1 MFKLCVYIGALALLG
16 SVLANVDD
24 GDIVVTEDI
33 NPLEILQEAHDK
45 ERDERGVFDMFKKKE
60 APAVATAQA
69 SSSLTNAGYGYKSS
83 AYSASSSS
91 SSSSSYGGY
100 GSSYAS
106 SSYGLKSGGAG
117 GYGAN
122 VGLDVA
128 GYGAGLNLNLAGG
141 NSGYGSSYSAANTG
155 YGGNTGYSSAN
166 TGYGSANTGYGSSNY
181 GIKTQQ
187 THNNFLQY
195 ERRSQLPVYGACLA
209 YSLPNNVQHTCRA
222 EQCEVSCPPLY
233 TFPNGKTSL
242 KMVCIGDAWIIRDS
256 EYVSVPPCQ
265 ATCNPPCQNN
275 GICVEAGMCKCPDN
289 FSGPLCQNKRS
300 VCTTKVPVPKNSK
313 VSCTNGICNAECF
326 RGFQFPDGSTITN
339 IECQDDKWIHKKSGL
354 TKPPDCGPICDPPCA
369 NGGRCISF
377 NVCQCAKNYRGDHC
391 QHGISA
397 CNVTKTN
404 FNGNY
409 KCAYDNDVAKCTFL
423 CPEVPGLKVEGRLDI
438 EYKCKYEEGV
448 FFPSPLPKCI
458 YPPGYTIRQGS
469 RTSHYTGSQAYTKTG
484 SSSSYGYQ
492 YMSEREKIFAIIA
505 RYKEYDSKSEWWS
518 SEETHVTPSSYSL
531 YESEDIN
538 VMIDR
543 TPKAAFCTS
552 WGGINMK
559 TFDGLVFKAPLS
571 CSHTLIT
578 DKVDATFDI
587 TLKGCPFGSGY
598 GCSHTIIVYWQS
610 VLYTFKNLNG
620 TVVLETPTKKLPI
633 PVQVMGMKV
642 VPVAQQ
648 IQIDLESIGLKI
660 DWDRHQYVGVHA
672 SPALWSRV
680 GGLCGSL
687 DGDYKNDIMT
697 KTGKIVQT
705 VKSFTDSW
713 RVEDNSELCV
723 MENSAEVQ
731 FDSKNCDPNK
741 RKQAISVCERLLTNE
756 KLGDCIKAFNFEAL
770 IRTCVDDYCN
780 CANQA
785 HPETCNCDA
794 LSMLAKECSFKGV
807 KLEHGWRNLEICP
820 ISCGFGRVY
829 LPCGPD
835 VEPTCESSVTPTK
848 GKCNEGCFCPEGTVQ
863 YKDVCIT
870 PELCPCS
877 MRDREF
883 KPDTEIRKHC
893 NTCTCKS
900 GQWKC
905 TDKKCGAR
913 CGAIGDPH
921 YQTFDGR
928 RFDFMG
934 KCSYYLLKTSNLSV
948 EAENVACSGAI
959 SENLNFAAAENPSCT
974 KSVTVKFV
982 QKNGVATSIKLDQGL
997 AAQINGK
1004 ELTKFPKI
1012 LGSGEVLIRRASS
1025 SFITVEFP
1033 DGIRIW
1039 WDGVSRVYID
1049 APPSY
1054 RDQTSGLCG
1063 TFNSNTMDDFLTPEG
1078 DIETAVEP
1086 FADKW
1091 RTKDTCDFLT
1101 ETGIT
1106 PHPCT
1111 ANPAKRAEAEKHCNW
1126 IMDDIFQDC
1135 HWSVDTEQYYQDCL
1149 YDVCACKDDPAK
1161 CFCPI
1166 LSSYGTECMRQG
1178 IKTGWRMA
1186 VKECAVKCPLGQIYD
1201 ECGDNCALTCEDLPT
1216 KDTCAKE
1223 CVEGCR
1229 CPHGEYL
1236 NEQNECVPQSKCHC
1250 SYDGMTFRPGYKEVR
1265 PGPKFL
1271 DLCTCINGL
1280 WECEEAEPGDDKNY
1294 PPSSELRA
1302 ECASR
1307 PYAEFTKCVAK
1318 EPQTCKNMHVY
1329 KADMDEC
1336 VPGCQCMEGYVY
1348 DTALKMCVLPE
1359 KCSCHHGGKSYND
1372 GEKIREDCNTC
1383 VCQAGNWKCSSNG
1396 CESTCSVWGDSHFT
1410 TFDHHDFDFQG
1421 ACDYVLSKGVANNG
1435 DGFSITIQNVLCG
1448 TMGVTCSKSVEIS
1461 LTGSVQDT
1469 LILAGDASY
1478 LDDPSKSIMNKIRDT
1493 VNTKAHGAFHVYKA
1507 GVFVVV
1513 EVLPLHLQIKWDE
1526 GTRVYVKL
1534 GNEWK
1539 NKVSGLCGN
1548 YNDNAM
1554 DDMKTPTQA
1563 LETSALTFGHSWKVQ
1578 QYCAMPTVPIDA
1590 CKEHP
1595 ERETWAQLKCGI
1607 LKSNHF
1613 KDCHAEVPVEKY
1625 LKRCIFDTCACDQGG
1640 DCECLCT
1647 AVAAYAHACSQKGI
1661 QIRWRTPH
1669 FCPMQCD
1676 PHCSEYKSC
1685 TSACP
1690 VETCDNFLQ
1699 LGGEQMCKAEN
1710 CIEGCQIKTCE
1721 EGLIYLNDTYKEC
1734 VPKSECKPVCM
1745 IKDGITYYE
1754 GDITYQDECSTCRC
1768 SKKKE
1773 ICNGVKCAEELIT
1786 PNPVID
1792 GTTLKPLKTEEQT
1805 KCVKGWTRWFDD
1817 DPYASNNVIRL
1828 DDSEKLPRYDRM
1840 ESIYGT
1846 CKKEFMKKIECRV
1859 VNTHESSE
1867 FMDENVFCNLQNGLN
1882 CVGNCHDYEIRVFC
1896 ECDAVAETTPKPTEK
1911 PEIGLACDSVI
1922 SEYKEFPGDC
1932 HKFLHCQPKVDGSWH
1947 YVEKTCG
1954 DSMMFNPIMFVC
1966 DHIATVQELKPICGK
1981 KDDSG
1986 VLGLLCPP
1994 NTVWSDCANQCERTC
2009 HYYGQILLRRGLCK
2023 EGEHC
2028 KGGCV
2033 PSKRTECPPGRFWRD
2048 ENNCVEAD
2056 ACPCMDSSEKYVQPH
2071 MPFVGEWEVC
2081 QCLDNAYTCLPNKLE
2096 DNRPQPPPRV
2106 NSLDPFDVFPTTI
2119 SPPKKCNPENM
2130 IPVIEGEVPLP
2141 DTIFKANS
2149 SLGPNYVPSK
2159 ARLLETSKENAGAWS
2174 PMINDQNQYLEITLP
2189 EPEPLFG
2196 VIMAGSPDF
2205 DNYVTLFK
2213 IYYSNDG
2220 EAYHAL
2226 NDETDKPQLFNGP
2239 HDSRTPAKTL
2249 FKIPIEAKTLK
2260 IYPLKWHG
2268 SIAIRVEL
2276 LGCGHI
2282 ETTTVKPKITPIT
2295 EHPIHLIDDI
2305 QCTDKM
2311 GVDNNEMS
2319 PNQVKAS
2326 TIWQLPKPAKKP
2338 QLLDL
2343 LKLSS
2348 PVGWK
2353 PALNTPN
2360 EYIEFDFLEPRN
2372 VSGFITK
2379 GGPDGWVTGYKIMY
2393 SKNKLIWN
2401 KVLGNDGQPRI
2412 FAGNHDKD
2420 TEHATYFK
2428 TPIMTQYIK
2437 LVPAKYENNINMRVE
2452 PVGCFKKY
2460 PIVKQNIAVQEV
2472 IKTSKCFVC
2481 EGILDS
2487 SLTDGNCKC
2496 KDNLFWDGNKCVQS
2510 NLCPC
2515 VENYITYPIGSTF
2528 ENELCEECTCVL
2540 GGHSSCK
2547 PKKCP
2552 PCKEPDQRPIVGT
2565 GCYCK
2570 CEPCPKHQRLC
2581 PSSGD
2586 CIAEVLWCNGIKDCA
2601 DDEDKTCSN
2610 VILVN
2615 NKPNIT
2621 STESEIISCPVPE
2634 CPPKMKMKI
2643 TEKKQRKMSS
2653 MFSSTFTKKV
2663 TVNRGEDGRLT
2674 RTKVITSSEE
2684 FLGKPT
2690 EELDMVH
2697 EDDCA
2702 EFTCVP
2708 LKEVVVSRNETRSCP
2723 PPACPDKYMVELD
2736 MSSVKPGDCPPYAC
2750 ILKPNKDDFCEI
2762 SGKVFR
2768 TFDGTEFNYETCSH
2782 ILARDLLNS
2791 SWVISVHLECTDAT
2805 RKVCRKTITIKDA
2818 ERGAT
2823 LTILP
2828 KKRLNFN
2835 GFEYTVPQLINS
2847 PICKASFVVS
2857 QVGDTVMV
2865 VSPEN
2870 GFWVRYDDIGYIR
2883 IGVSSK
2889 FIKTVDGLCG
2899 YYDGNASN
2907 DKRTPDGVQM
2917 SNTAKFGDSWFDNK
2931 TPKDQCYPQTCPLKL
2946 RTQALTLCN
2955 SIKFDEFINC
2965 KKSVSYKPFATKCV
2979 ETTCECLKVH
2989 NGDVKKCRCNLMED
3003 YVKQCLTVNPH
3014 VKLDTWRAKHQCEI
3028 ACPAPFVHSDC
3039 YKRRCE
3045 PSCDTLNTDDCPVLG
3060 DACFAGCYCP
3070 EGTVRKGETCVP
3082 ISDCKDCVCDTIGAK
3097 KYFTYDRNS
3106 FTFNGNCTYLLS
3118 RDIVLPGVHTFQVY
3132 VTMEDCRKMGKLS
3145 APEHSSCAKSLH
3157 ILNGDHV
3164 IHIQRDPKKAKALQ
3178 VLVDGFLV
3186 KKLPYKDTWINLK
3199 DVPGKELVLSLTEAH
3214 VELKASLE
3222 DLIFSLGVPSIKYG
3236 SKMEGLCGD
3245 CDGNPDNDLLPNP
3258 AKKKGRKPSKDLVDV
3273 INSWK
3278 AEEPK
3283 LGLELD
3289 ECLSEVQ
3296 VTEECLPLPPE
3307 KDPCMLMFDESIFGK
3322 CNMIVDP
3329 LPYISTCQQDLC
3341 KPGNDQKGSCE
3352 SLSAYAKEC
3361 AKQGICLDWR
3371 SPGLC
3376 PYDCPADMHYE
3387 SCGCS
3392 KSCDSLQQLNEF
3404 QAVNIN
3410 TNTMVNTVTSE
3421 ELCAPSERYEGCFC
3435 PPNKVLENGK
3445 CISEEMCVKCEDPDH
3460 TPGERWKKDKC
3471 TECLCDKQGKTQC
3484 MERKCLVEEN
3494 ICAEGFVQQ
3503 KKYDPEDQCCPRY
3516 TCVQEPPQALR
3527 KDCLEPLMPICG
3539 PGQFKKIKTGSD
3551 GCPQYICECKP
3562 KEECEPLTPPVA
3574 LKPGEKLVKEEA
3586 GCCPTQKI
3594 VCDEKECPAKPEFC
3608 IEEFYEVYTKQ
3619 EPNDCCPI
3627 YYCDPPK
3634 QVCIVPGGPNG
3645 KYTKAIT
3652 DTWTDPN
3659 DSCKILQCTFG
3670 PHDSAQVVT
3679 NTVTCDTKCGPGFE
3693 YKRKDLSKCCGEC
3706 VQTQCVLDGKLYEA
3720 NEQWPS
3726 AVDNCTT
3733 FACVKK
3739 GESLIVSSMK
3749 ETCPDVSDC
3758 PEHLLMPQED
3768 SCCKLCKE
3776 EPHKEDL
3783 TNCLPVS
3790 LAETETRNLV
3800 KVLKPGQGF
3809 CINESPIQGFTEC
3822 MGSCNSGSKY
3832 NKETFGQD
3840 KICQC
3845 CTIKSYKKISVQLT
3859 CEDGVKISK
3868 ELEIPAAC
3876 GCQPCSDSAEYQT
3889 SGNGF
3894 DLRVQPLP
3902 LAKMIEM
3909 KRRPMQCDPHCSE
3922 YKSCTSACPVE
3933 TCDNFLQLGGEQM
3946 CKAENCIE
3954 GCQIKTCEEGL
3965 IYLNDTYK
3973 ECVPKSEC
3981 KPVCMIKDGITYYE
3995 GDITYQDECSTCR
4008 CSKKKEI
4015 CNGVKC
4021 AEELITPN
4029 PVIDGTTLKPLKTE
4043 EQTKC
4048 VKGWTRW
4055 FDDDPYASNN
4065 VIRLDDSEKLP
4076 RYDRMESIYGTCKK
4090 EFMKKIECRVVN
4102 THESSEFMD
4111 ENVFCNLQ
4119 NGLNCVGNC
4128 HDYEIRVFCECDA
4141 VAETT
4146 PKPTEKPE
4154 IGLACDSVISEYK
4167 EFPGDCHKFLHCQP
4181 KVDGSWHYVEKT
4193 CGDSMMFNPIMF
4205 VCDHIATVQ
4214 ELKPICGKKDD
4225 SGVLGLLC
4233 PPNTVWSDCA
4243 NQCERTCHY
4252 YGQILLRRGLCK
4264 EGEHCKGGCVPS
4276 KRTEC
4281 PPGRFWRDENNCVE
4295 ADACPC
4301 MDSSEKYVQP
4311 HMPFVGEWEVCQ
4323 CLDNAYTCLPN
4334 KLEDNRP
4341 QPPPRVNSLD
4351 PFDVFPTTISP
4362 PKKCNPENMIPVIEG
4377 EVPLPDTIFKANSSL
4392 GPNYVPSKARL
4403 LETSKE
4409 NAGAWS
4415 PMINDQNQYL
4425 EITLPEPEP
4434 LFGVIMAG
4442 SPDFDNYVTLF
4453 KIYYS
4458 NDGEAYHALN
4468 DETDKPQLFNGPH
4481 DSRTPAKT
4489 LFKIPIEAKTL
4500 KIYPLKWHGSIAIR
4514 VELLGCGHIE
4524 TTTVK
4529 PKITPITEHP
4539 IHLIDDIQC
4548 TDKMGVD
4555 NNEMSPN
4562 QVKASTIWQLP
4573 KPAKKPQLLD
4583 LLKLSSP
4590 VGWKPALNTPNEY
4603 IEFDFLEP
4611 RNVSG
4616 FITKGG
4622 PDGWV
4627 TGYKIMYSKN
4637 KLIWNKVLGNDG
4649 QPRIFAGNH
4658 DKDTEHA
4665 TYFKTPIMTQYIKL
4679 VPAKY
4684 ENNINMR
4691 VEPVG
4696 CFKKYPIV
4704 KQNIAV
4710 QEVIKTSKCFV
4721 CEGILDSSL
4730 TDGNCKCKDNLFW
4743 DGNKCVQSNLCPCV
4757 ENYITYPIG
4766 STFENELC
4774 EECTC
4779 VLGGHSSCKPKK
4791 CPPCKEPDQ
4800 RPIVGTG
4807 CYCKCE
4813 PCPKHQRL
4821 CPSSG
4826 DCIAEVLWCNGIKD
4840 CADDEDK
4847 TCSNVILVNNKPNI
4861 TSTESEIISC
4871 PVPECPPKMKMKIT
4885 EKKQRKMSSMFSSTF
4900 TKKVTVNRGED
4911 GRLTRTK
4918 VITSSEEFLGKPTE
4932 ELDMVHEDDCA
4943 EFTCV
4948 PLKEV
4953 VVSRNETRSCPPPAC
4968 PDKYMVELD
4977 MSSVKPGDC
4986 PPYACILKPNKDDF
5000 CEISGKVFRTF
5011 DGTEFNYETCSHILA
5026 RDLLNSSWVISVHL
5040 ECTDATRKVCR
5051 KTITIKDAER
5061 GATLTILPKKRLN
5074 FNGFEYTVPQLINS
5088 PICKA
5093 SFVVSQVGDTVMVVS
5108 PENGF
5113 WVRYDDI
5120 GYIRIGV
5127 SSKFI
5132 KTVDGLCGYYDGNAS
5147 NDKRTP
5153 DGVQMSNT
5161 AKFGDS
5167 WFDNKTPKDQ
5177 CYPQTCPLKL
5187 RTQALTLCNSIKFD
5201 EFINCKKSV
5210 SYKPFAT
5217 KCVETTCECL
5227 KVHNGDVKK
5236 CRCNLME
5243 DYVKQCLTV
5252 NPHVKL
5258 DTWRAKHQCEIACP
5272 APFVH
5277 SDCYKRRCEPS
5288 CDTLNTDDCPVLGD
5302 ACFAG
5307 CYCPEGTVR
5316 KGETCVPI
5324 SDCKDC
5330 VCDTIG
5336 AKKYFTYDRNSF
5348 TFNGNCTYLLSRDIV
5363 LPGVHTFQ
5371 VYVTMEDCRK
5381 MGKLSAPEHS
5391 SCAKSLHILNG
5402 DHVIH
5407 IQRDPKKAKALQVLV
5422 DGFLVKKLPY
5432 KDTWINLKDV
5442 PGKELVLSLTEAH
5455 VELKASLEDLIF
5467 SLGVPS
5473 IKYGSKM
5480 EGLCGDCDGNPDND
5494 LLPNPAKKKGRKPSK
5509 DLVDVINSWK
5519 AEEPKLGLELD
5530 ECLSEVQVT
5539 EECLPLPP
5547 EKDPCML
5554 MFDESIFGKCN
5565 MIVDPLPYIST
5576 CQQDLC
5582 KPGNDQK
5589 GSCESLSA
5597 YAKECAKQ
5605 GICLDWR
5612 SPGLCPYD
5620 CPADMHYES
5629 CGCSKSCDSLQQL
5642 NEFQAVNINTNT
5654 MVNTVTSEE
5663 LCAPSERY
5671 EGCFCPPNKVLENG
5685 KCISE
5690 EMCVKCEDPDH
5701 TPGERWKKDK
5711 CTECLCDKQ
5720 GKTQC
5725 MERKCLVEE
5734 NICAEGFV
5742 QQKKYDPED
5751 QCCPRYT
5758 CVQEPPQALRKD
5770 CLEPLMPICGPGQF
5784 KKIKTGSDG
5793 CPQYICECKP
5803 KEECEPLTP
5812 PVALKPGEK
5821 LVKEE
5826 AGCCPTQKIVCDEKE
5841 CPAKPEF
5848 CIEEFYEVYTKQE
5861 PNDCCPIYYCD
5872 PPKQVCIVP
5881 GGPNGKYTKAI
5892 TDTWTDPNDSCK
5904 ILQCTF
5910 GPHDSAQVV
5919 TNTVTCDTKCGP
5931 GFEYKRK
5938 DLSKCCGECV
5948 QTQCVLDGKLYEAN
5962 EQWPSAVDNCTTFA
5976 CVKKGESLIVS
5987 SMKETC
5993 PDVSD
5998 CPEHL
6003 LMPQE
6008 DSCCKLC
6015 KEEPHKE
6022 DLTNCLPVSLAETE
6036 TRNLVKVL
6044 KPGQG
6049 FCINESPIQG
6059 FTECMGSCNSGSKYN
6074 KETFGQDKICQCCTI
6089 KSYKKISVQLTCED
6103 GVKISKEL
6111 EIPAACGCQP
6121 CSDSAEYQ
6129 TSGNGFDLRV
6139 QPLPLAK
6146 MIEMK
6151 RR

>member
-1 MFKLCVYIGALALLG
+1 
-16 SVLANVDD
+16 
-24 GDIVVTEDI
+24 
-33 NPLEILQEAHDK
+33 
-45 ERDERGVFDMFKKKE
+45 
-60 APAVATAQA
+60 
-69 SSSLTNAGYGYKSS
+69 
-83 AYSASSSS
+83 
-91 SSSSSYGGY
+91 
-100 GSSYAS
+100 
-106 SSYGLKSGGAG
+106 
-117 GYGAN
+117 
-122 VGLDVA
+122 
-128 GYGAGLNLNLAGG
+128 
-141 NSGYGSSYSAANTG
+141 
-155 YGGNTGYSSAN
+155 
-166 TGYGSANTGYGSSNY
+166 
-181 GIKTQQ
+181 
-187 THNNFLQY
+187 
-195 ERRSQLPVYGACLA
+195 
-209 YSLPNNVQHTCRA
+209 
-222 EQCEVSCPPLY
+222 
-233 TFPNGKTSL
+233 
-242 KMVCIGDAWIIRDS
+242 
-256 EYVSVPPCQ
+256 
-265 ATCNPPCQNN
+265 
-275 GICVEAGMCKCPDN
+275 
-289 FSGPLCQNKRS
+289 
-300 VCTTKVPVPKNSK
+300 
-313 VSCTNGICNAECF
+313 
-326 RGFQFPDGSTITN
+326 
-339 IECQDDKWIHKKSGL
+339 
-354 TKPPDCGPICDPPCA
+354 
-369 NGGRCISF
+369 
-377 NVCQCAKNYRGDHC
+377 
-391 QHGISA
+391 
-397 CNVTKTN
+397 
-404 FNGNY
+404 
-409 KCAYDNDVAKCTFL
+409 
-423 CPEVPGLKVEGRLDI
+423 
-438 EYKCKYEEGV
+438 
-448 FFPSPLPKCI
+448 
-458 YPPGYTIRQGS
+458 
-469 RTSHYTGSQAYTKTG
+469 
-484 SSSSYGYQ
+484 
-492 YMSEREKIFAIIA
+492 
-505 RYKEYDSKSEWWS
+505 
-518 SEETHVTPSSYSL
+518 
-531 YESEDIN
+531 
-538 VMIDR
+538 
-543 TPKAAFCTS
+543 
-552 WGGINMK
+552 
-559 TFDGLVFKAPLS
+559 
-571 CSHTLIT
+571 
-578 DKVDATFDI
+578 
-587 TLKGCPFGSGY
+587 
-598 GCSHTIIVYWQS
+598 
-610 VLYTFKNLNG
+610 
-620 TVVLETPTKKLPI
+620 
-633 PVQVMGMKV
+633 
-642 VPVAQQ
+642 
-648 IQIDLESIGLKI
+648 
-660 DWDRHQYVGVHA
+660 
-672 SPALWSRV
+672 
-680 GGLCGSL
+680 
-687 DGDYKNDIMT
+687 
-697 KTGKIVQT
+697 
-705 VKSFTDSW
+705 
-713 RVEDNSELCV
+713 
-723 MENSAEVQ
+723 
-731 FDSKNCDPNK
+731 
-741 RKQAISVCERLLTNE
+741 
-756 KLGDCIKAFNFEAL
+756 
-770 IRTCVDDYCN
+770 
-780 CANQA
+780 
-785 HPETCNCDA
+785 
-794 LSMLAKECSFKGV
+794 
-807 KLEHGWRNLEICP
+807 
-820 ISCGFGRVY
+820 
-829 LPCGPD
+829 
-835 VEPTCESSVTPTK
+835 
-848 GKCNEGCFCPEGTVQ
+848 
-863 YKDVCIT
+863 
-870 PELCPCS
+870 
-877 MRDREF
+877 
-883 KPDTEIRKHC
+883 
-893 NTCTCKS
+893 
-900 GQWKC
+900 
-905 TDKKCGAR
+905 
-913 CGAIGDPH
+913 
-921 YQTFDGR
+921 
-928 RFDFMG
+928 
-934 KCSYYLLKTSNLSV
+934 
-948 EAENVACSGAI
+948 
-959 SENLNFAAAENPSCT
+959 
-974 KSVTVKFV
+974 
-982 QKNGVATSIKLDQGL
+982 
-997 AAQINGK
+997 
-1004 ELTKFPKI
+1004 
-1012 LGSGEVLIRRASS
+1012 
-1025 SFITVEFP
+1025 
-1033 DGIRIW
+1033 
-1039 WDGVSRVYID
+1039 
-1049 APPSY
+1049 
-1054 RDQTSGLCG
+1054 
-1063 TFNSNTMDDFLTPEG
+1063 
-1078 DIETAVEP
+1078 
-1086 FADKW
+1086 
-1091 RTKDTCDFLT
+1091 
-1101 ETGIT
+1101 
-1106 PHPCT
+1106 
-1111 ANPAKRAEAEKHCNW
+1111 
-1126 IMDDIFQDC
+1126 
-1135 HWSVDTEQYYQDCL
+1135 
-1149 YDVCACKDDPAK
+1149 
-1161 CFCPI
+1161 
-1166 LSSYGTECMRQG
+1166 
-1178 IKTGWRMA
+1178 
-1186 VKECAVKCPLGQIYD
+1186 
-1201 ECGDNCALTCEDLPT
+1201 
-1216 KDTCAKE
+1216 
-1223 CVEGCR
+1223 
-1229 CPHGEYL
+1229 
-1236 NEQNECVPQSKCHC
+1236 
-1250 SYDGMTFRPGYKEVR
+1250 
-1265 PGPKFL
+1265 
-1271 DLCTCINGL
+1271 
-1280 WECEEAEPGDDKNY
+1280 
-1294 PPSSELRA
+1294 
-1302 ECASR
+1302 
-1307 PYAEFTKCVAK
+1307 
-1318 EPQTCKNMHVY
+1318 
-1329 KADMDEC
+1329 
-1336 VPGCQCMEGYVY
+1336 
-1348 DTALKMCVLPE
+1348 
-1359 KCSCHHGGKSYND
+1359 
-1372 GEKIREDCNTC
+1372 
-1383 VCQAGNWKCSSNG
+1383 
-1396 CESTCSVWGDSHFT
+1396 
-1410 TFDHHDFDFQG
+1410 
-1421 ACDYVLSKGVANNG
+1421 
-1435 DGFSITIQNVLCG
+1435 
-1448 TMGVTCSKSVEIS
+1448 
-1461 LTGSVQDT
+1461 
-1469 LILAGDASY
+1469 
-1478 LDDPSKSIMNKIRDT
+1478 
-1493 VNTKAHGAFHVYKA
+1493 
-1507 GVFVVV
+1507 
-1513 EVLPLHLQIKWDE
+1513 
-1526 GTRVYVKL
+1526 
-1534 GNEWK
+1534 
-1539 NKVSGLCGN
+1539 
-1548 YNDNAM
+1548 
-1554 DDMKTPTQA
+1554 
-1563 LETSALTFGHSWKVQ
+1563 
-1578 QYCAMPTVPIDA
+1578 
-1590 CKEHP
+1590 
-1595 ERETWAQLKCGI
+1595 
-1607 LKSNHF
+1607 
-1613 KDCHAEVPVEKY
+1613 
-1625 LKRCIFDTCACDQGG
+1625 
-1640 DCECLCT
+1640 
-1647 AVAAYAHACSQKGI
+1647 
-1661 QIRWRTPH
+1661 
-1669 FCPMQCD
+1669 MQCD

-2213 IYYSNDG
+2213 
-2220 EAYHAL
+2220 
-2226 NDETDKPQLFNGP
+2226 
-2239 HDSRTPAKTL
+2239 
-2249 FKIPIEAKTLK
+2249 
-2260 IYPLKWHG
+2260 
-2268 SIAIRVEL
+2268 V
-2276 LGCGHI
+2276 
-2282 ETTTVKPKITPIT
+2282 
-2295 EHPIHLIDDI
+2295 
-2305 QCTDKM
+2305 QCM
-2311 GVDNNEMS
+2311 QS
-2319 PNQVKAS
+2319 S
-2326 TIWQLPKPAKKP
+2326 TQ
-2338 QLLDL
+2338 
-2343 LKLSS
+2343 
-2348 PVGWK
+2348 
-2353 PALNTPN
+2353 
-2360 EYIEFDFLEPRN
+2360 
-2372 VSGFITK
+2372 
-2379 GGPDGWVTGYKIMY
+2379 TG
-2393 SKNKLIWN
+2393 
-2401 KVLGNDGQPRI
+2401 
-2412 FAGNHDKD
+2412 
-2420 TEHATYFK
+2420 
-2428 TPIMTQYIK
+2428 
-2437 LVPAKYENNINMRVE
+2437 
-2452 PVGCFKKY
+2452 
-2460 PIVKQNIAVQEV
+2460 
-2472 IKTSKCFVC
+2472 
-2481 EGILDS
+2481 
-2487 SLTDGNCKC
+2487 
-2496 KDNLFWDGNKCVQS
+2496 
-2510 NLCPC
+2510 
-2515 VENYITYPIGSTF
+2515 YPIGSTF

-3909 KRRPMQCDPHCSE
+3909 KRR
-3922 YKSCTSACPVE
+3922 
-3933 TCDNFLQLGGEQM
+3933 
-3946 CKAENCIE
+3946 
-3954 GCQIKTCEEGL
+3954 
-3965 IYLNDTYK
+3965 
-3973 ECVPKSEC
+3973 
-3981 KPVCMIKDGITYYE
+3981 
-3995 GDITYQDECSTCR
+3995 
-4008 CSKKKEI
+4008 
-4015 CNGVKC
+4015 
-4021 AEELITPN
+4021 
-4029 PVIDGTTLKPLKTE
+4029 
-4043 EQTKC
+4043 
-4048 VKGWTRW
+4048 
-4055 FDDDPYASNN
+4055 
-4065 VIRLDDSEKLP
+4065 
-4076 RYDRMESIYGTCKK
+4076 
-4090 EFMKKIECRVVN
+4090 
-4102 THESSEFMD
+4102 
-4111 ENVFCNLQ
+4111 
-4119 NGLNCVGNC
+4119 
-4128 HDYEIRVFCECDA
+4128 
-4141 VAETT
+4141 
-4146 PKPTEKPE
+4146 
-4154 IGLACDSVISEYK
+4154 
-4167 EFPGDCHKFLHCQP
+4167 
-4181 KVDGSWHYVEKT
+4181 
-4193 CGDSMMFNPIMF
+4193 
-4205 VCDHIATVQ
+4205 
-4214 ELKPICGKKDD
+4214 
-4225 SGVLGLLC
+4225 
-4233 PPNTVWSDCA
+4233 
-4243 NQCERTCHY
+4243 
-4252 YGQILLRRGLCK
+4252 
-4264 EGEHCKGGCVPS
+4264 
-4276 KRTEC
+4276 
-4281 PPGRFWRDENNCVE
+4281 
-4295 ADACPC
+4295 
-4301 MDSSEKYVQP
+4301 
-4311 HMPFVGEWEVCQ
+4311 
-4323 CLDNAYTCLPN
+4323 
-4334 KLEDNRP
+4334 
-4341 QPPPRVNSLD
+4341 
-4351 PFDVFPTTISP
+4351 
-4362 PKKCNPENMIPVIEG
+4362 
-4377 EVPLPDTIFKANSSL
+4377 
-4392 GPNYVPSKARL
+4392 
-4403 LETSKE
+4403 
-4409 NAGAWS
+4409 
-4415 PMINDQNQYL
+4415 
-4425 EITLPEPEP
+4425 
-4434 LFGVIMAG
+4434 
-4442 SPDFDNYVTLF
+4442 
-4453 KIYYS
+4453 
-4458 NDGEAYHALN
+4458 
-4468 DETDKPQLFNGPH
+4468 
-4481 DSRTPAKT
+4481 
-4489 LFKIPIEAKTL
+4489 
-4500 KIYPLKWHGSIAIR
+4500 
-4514 VELLGCGHIE
+4514 
-4524 TTTVK
+4524 
-4529 PKITPITEHP
+4529 
-4539 IHLIDDIQC
+4539 
-4548 TDKMGVD
+4548 
-4555 NNEMSPN
+4555 
-4562 QVKASTIWQLP
+4562 
-4573 KPAKKPQLLD
+4573 
-4583 LLKLSSP
+4583 
-4590 VGWKPALNTPNEY
+4590 
-4603 IEFDFLEP
+4603 
-4611 RNVSG
+4611 
-4616 FITKGG
+4616 
-4622 PDGWV
+4622 
-4627 TGYKIMYSKN
+4627 
-4637 KLIWNKVLGNDG
+4637 
-4649 QPRIFAGNH
+4649 
-4658 DKDTEHA
+4658 
-4665 TYFKTPIMTQYIKL
+4665 
-4679 VPAKY
+4679 
-4684 ENNINMR
+4684 
-4691 VEPVG
+4691 
-4696 CFKKYPIV
+4696 
-4704 KQNIAV
+4704 
-4710 QEVIKTSKCFV
+4710 
-4721 CEGILDSSL
+4721 
-4730 TDGNCKCKDNLFW
+4730 
-4743 DGNKCVQSNLCPCV
+4743 
-4757 ENYITYPIG
+4757 
-4766 STFENELC
+4766 
-4774 EECTC
+4774 
-4779 VLGGHSSCKPKK
+4779 
-4791 CPPCKEPDQ
+4791 
-4800 RPIVGTG
+4800 
-4807 CYCKCE
+4807 
-4813 PCPKHQRL
+4813 
-4821 CPSSG
+4821 
-4826 DCIAEVLWCNGIKD
+4826 
-4840 CADDEDK
+4840 
-4847 TCSNVILVNNKPNI
+4847 
-4861 TSTESEIISC
+4861 
-4871 PVPECPPKMKMKIT
+4871 
-4885 EKKQRKMSSMFSSTF
+4885 
-4900 TKKVTVNRGED
+4900 
-4911 GRLTRTK
+4911 
-4918 VITSSEEFLGKPTE
+4918 
-4932 ELDMVHEDDCA
+4932 
-4943 EFTCV
+4943 
-4948 PLKEV
+4948 
-4953 VVSRNETRSCPPPAC
+4953 
-4968 PDKYMVELD
+4968 
-4977 MSSVKPGDC
+4977 
-4986 PPYACILKPNKDDF
+4986 
-5000 CEISGKVFRTF
+5000 
-5011 DGTEFNYETCSHILA
+5011 
-5026 RDLLNSSWVISVHL
+5026 
-5040 ECTDATRKVCR
+5040 
-5051 KTITIKDAER
+5051 
-5061 GATLTILPKKRLN
+5061 
-5074 FNGFEYTVPQLINS
+5074 
-5088 PICKA
+5088 
-5093 SFVVSQVGDTVMVVS
+5093 
-5108 PENGF
+5108 
-5113 WVRYDDI
+5113 
-5120 GYIRIGV
+5120 
-5127 SSKFI
+5127 
-5132 KTVDGLCGYYDGNAS
+5132 
-5147 NDKRTP
+5147 
-5153 DGVQMSNT
+5153 
-5161 AKFGDS
+5161 
-5167 WFDNKTPKDQ
+5167 
-5177 CYPQTCPLKL
+5177 
-5187 RTQALTLCNSIKFD
+5187 
-5201 EFINCKKSV
+5201 
-5210 SYKPFAT
+5210 
-5217 KCVETTCECL
+5217 
-5227 KVHNGDVKK
+5227 
-5236 CRCNLME
+5236 
-5243 DYVKQCLTV
+5243 
-5252 NPHVKL
+5252 
-5258 DTWRAKHQCEIACP
+5258 
-5272 APFVH
+5272 
-5277 SDCYKRRCEPS
+5277 
-5288 CDTLNTDDCPVLGD
+5288 
-5302 ACFAG
+5302 
-5307 CYCPEGTVR
+5307 
-5316 KGETCVPI
+5316 
-5324 SDCKDC
+5324 
-5330 VCDTIG
+5330 
-5336 AKKYFTYDRNSF
+5336 
-5348 TFNGNCTYLLSRDIV
+5348 
-5363 LPGVHTFQ
+5363 
-5371 VYVTMEDCRK
+5371 
-5381 MGKLSAPEHS
+5381 
-5391 SCAKSLHILNG
+5391 
-5402 DHVIH
+5402 
-5407 IQRDPKKAKALQVLV
+5407 
-5422 DGFLVKKLPY
+5422 
-5432 KDTWINLKDV
+5432 
-5442 PGKELVLSLTEAH
+5442 
-5455 VELKASLEDLIF
+5455 
-5467 SLGVPS
+5467 
-5473 IKYGSKM
+5473 
-5480 EGLCGDCDGNPDND
+5480 
-5494 LLPNPAKKKGRKPSK
+5494 
-5509 DLVDVINSWK
+5509 
-5519 AEEPKLGLELD
+5519 
-5530 ECLSEVQVT
+5530 
-5539 EECLPLPP
+5539 
-5547 EKDPCML
+5547 
-5554 MFDESIFGKCN
+5554 
-5565 MIVDPLPYIST
+5565 
-5576 CQQDLC
+5576 
-5582 KPGNDQK
+5582 
-5589 GSCESLSA
+5589 
-5597 YAKECAKQ
+5597 
-5605 GICLDWR
+5605 
-5612 SPGLCPYD
+5612 
-5620 CPADMHYES
+5620 
-5629 CGCSKSCDSLQQL
+5629 
-5642 NEFQAVNINTNT
+5642 
-5654 MVNTVTSEE
+5654 
-5663 LCAPSERY
+5663 
-5671 EGCFCPPNKVLENG
+5671 
-5685 KCISE
+5685 
-5690 EMCVKCEDPDH
+5690 
-5701 TPGERWKKDK
+5701 
-5711 CTECLCDKQ
+5711 
-5720 GKTQC
+5720 
-5725 MERKCLVEE
+5725 
-5734 NICAEGFV
+5734 
-5742 QQKKYDPED
+5742 
-5751 QCCPRYT
+5751 
-5758 CVQEPPQALRKD
+5758 
-5770 CLEPLMPICGPGQF
+5770 
-5784 KKIKTGSDG
+5784 
-5793 CPQYICECKP
+5793 
-5803 KEECEPLTP
+5803 
-5812 PVALKPGEK
+5812 
-5821 LVKEE
+5821 
-5826 AGCCPTQKIVCDEKE
+5826 
-5841 CPAKPEF
+5841 
-5848 CIEEFYEVYTKQE
+5848 
-5861 PNDCCPIYYCD
+5861 
-5872 PPKQVCIVP
+5872 
-5881 GGPNGKYTKAI
+5881 
-5892 TDTWTDPNDSCK
+5892 
-5904 ILQCTF
+5904 
-5910 GPHDSAQVV
+5910 
-5919 TNTVTCDTKCGP
+5919 
-5931 GFEYKRK
+5931 
-5938 DLSKCCGECV
+5938 
-5948 QTQCVLDGKLYEAN
+5948 
-5962 EQWPSAVDNCTTFA
+5962 
-5976 CVKKGESLIVS
+5976 
-5987 SMKETC
+5987 
-5993 PDVSD
+5993 
-5998 CPEHL
+5998 
-6003 LMPQE
+6003 
-6008 DSCCKLC
+6008 
-6015 KEEPHKE
+6015 
-6022 DLTNCLPVSLAETE
+6022 
-6036 TRNLVKVL
+6036 
-6044 KPGQG
+6044 
-6049 FCINESPIQG
+6049 
-6059 FTECMGSCNSGSKYN
+6059 
-6074 KETFGQDKICQCCTI
+6074 
-6089 KSYKKISVQLTCED
+6089 
-6103 GVKISKEL
+6103 
-6111 EIPAACGCQP
+6111 
-6121 CSDSAEYQ
+6121 
-6129 TSGNGFDLRV
+6129 
-6139 QPLPLAK
+6139 
-6146 MIEMK
+6146 
-6151 RR
+6151 